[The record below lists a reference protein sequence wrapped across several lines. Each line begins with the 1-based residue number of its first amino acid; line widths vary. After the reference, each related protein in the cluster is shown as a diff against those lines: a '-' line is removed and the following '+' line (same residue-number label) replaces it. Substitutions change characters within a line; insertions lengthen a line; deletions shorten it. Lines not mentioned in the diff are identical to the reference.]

1 MIYKTKIFAV
11 FCTTLFFVNTYSQEL
26 VKSINLEIDN
36 KTDYFHTID
45 EQNNK
50 IAFFL
55 VNKTDVESL
64 LFDENINQEVR
75 LKTTK
80 PDKKFKSIIG
90 NGFEDGNAVL
100 YWQNSKENEVLVQTF
115 NFKNNNV
122 SSKTLELEIGKEEEI
137 IKKIMINN
145 TFHIITINK
154 RSSVLNFHSI
164 KNQTL
169 EKKIIDLSDKKF
181 INKDNRFSTLWP
193 ILYEGFAFEKELTF
207 KNISNETPPSLV
219 ISSNKRKAYVKDTKL
234 ILTLDNNKGF
244 TQVISIDLEQY
255 TATVSTLNQPYV
267 KQNDFLTVDSNSF
280 IVDNHI
286 IQMKS
291 NPNHMVVEIKDFDG
305 NLKKQFEITDEK
317 DFEFKNSDI
326 IQENGSSKNTR
337 ILGTTNQLLRKINQ
351 SYPSLSCYSSNNK
364 LYFTIGG
371 VSMEEKNNSY
381 MLYGTLIGGV
391 TGGLIGGLI
400 ATSFSNDN
408 LNSYKN
414 RKVIYINSVFDQN
427 FNHITGEIEKLPFD
441 KLRAFAEEKKKL
453 ERPTVF
459 KFKSDLF
466 FGGYDSKIKSYSFF
480 KFKS

>member
-1 MIYKTKIFAV
+1 MKKKIIFLIVLLNAIS
-11 FCTTLFFVNTYSQEL
+11 YSQEL

-36 KTDYFHTID
+36 KTDYFHAID
-45 EQNNK
+45 EQNHK
-50 IAFFL
+50 ISFFL

-64 LFDENINQEVR
+64 LFDENINQETS
-75 LKTTK
+75 LKIAK
-80 PDKKFKSIIG
+80 PDKKFKNIIG

-115 NFKNNNV
+115 NFKNKNV
-122 SSKTLELEIGKEEEI
+122 SSKILELEIGDEEEV

-154 RSSVLNFHSI
+154 RSSILNFHSI

-181 INKDNRFSTLWP
+181 INKNNRFSTLWP

-207 KNISNETPPSLV
+207 QDISNETPPSLV
-219 ISSNKRKAYVKDTKL
+219 ISSNKRKAYVKNTKL

-244 TQVISIDLEQY
+244 TQIVSIDLEQY
-255 TATVSTLNQPYV
+255 TASVSSLNQPYV

-280 IVDNHI
+280 IVDNHV

-291 NPNHMVVEIKDFDG
+291 NPNHMVVEIKDFEG
-305 NLKKQFEITDEK
+305 NLKKQFEISDEK
-317 DFEFKNSDI
+317 DFDYKNSDI
-326 IQENGSSKNTR
+326 IQENGSAKNTR
-337 ILGTTNQLLRKINQ
+337 ILGTTNQLLRKINKF
-351 SYPSLSCYSSNNK
+351 YPSLSCYSSNNK

-371 VSMEEKNNSY
+371 VSLEDNNNPY
-381 MLYGTLIGGV
+381 IMYGGMVGGV
-391 TGGLIGGLI
+391 TGGVVGAILV
-400 ATSFSNDN
+400 ASFSNNN

-427 FNHITGEIEKLPFD
+427 FNHIPGEIEKLPFD

-466 FGGYDSKIKSYSFF
+466 FGGYDSKNKNYSFF

>member
-1 MIYKTKIFAV
+1 MKKLV
-11 FCTTLFFVNTYSQEL
+11 LFLILFLNGISYSQEL

-75 LKTTK
+75 LKTAK

-100 YWQNSKENEVLVQTF
+100 YWQNSKENEVMVQTF
-115 NFKNNNV
+115 NFRNNNV
-122 SSKTLELEIGKEEEI
+122 SSKILELEISEEEEI
-137 IKKIMINN
+137 IKKIIINN

-154 RSSVLNFHSI
+154 RSSILNFHSI

-181 INKDNRFSTLWP
+181 INKENRFSTLWP
-193 ILYEGFAFEKELTF
+193 ILYEGFTFEKELTF
-207 KNISNETPPSLV
+207 QNITNETPPSLV
-219 ISSNKRKAYVKDTKL
+219 ISSNKRKSYVKEDKL

-244 TQVISIDLEQY
+244 TQIISIDLKQY
-255 TATVSTLNQPYV
+255 TATVSSLSQPYI

-280 IVDNHI
+280 IIDNFI

-291 NPNHMVVEIKDFDG
+291 NPNYMIVEVKDFEG
-305 NLKKQFEITDEK
+305 KLIKQFEINDEK

-326 IQENGSSKNTR
+326 IQENGSVKNTR
-337 ILGTTNQLLRKINQ
+337 VLGTTNQLLRKINKF
-351 SYPSLSCYSSNNK
+351 YPSLSCYSSNNK

-371 VSMEEKNNSY
+371 VSLDETTNPYNSF
-381 MLYGTLIGGV
+381 GGIIGGA
-391 TGGLIGGLI
+391 TGSIIESIII
-400 ATSFSNDN
+400 ASFSNNN
-408 LNSYKN
+408 LNSYRN
-414 RKVIYINSVFDQN
+414 RKVIYINSVFDKN
-427 FNHITGEIEKLPFD
+427 FNHISGEIEKLPFD

-466 FGGYDSKIKSYSFF
+466 FGAYDSENKSYSFF